1 MLDIYEKANN
11 VRYVGTYSGVFEI
24 NGNSISGVLKIKD
37 KIKLSLVYSNN
48 ETFVDEIDEI
58 TGEVETKRF
67 YTHEGTQSP
76 HKRIKLEKIEQVA
89 KSQNQKITRIT
100 YNCGEIFLTD
110 SHHSFTSPIKSIHI
124 AMPFITSRWDDRTQ
138 LDRFFGD
145 DKYENLS
152 INQETGF
159 EIKVFPSMSN
169 RLIEWQRSEID
180 EHFKISPYVQA
191 LFQNQIILY
200 PKRIIDI
207 NSSPKDDINNILDQF
222 CMFFSIVYNFKSY
235 PHAICFKT
243 EKEGQTVEFI
253 KSEWLTKNYCSYNN
267 IDAGL
272 DFNSFGDT
280 DILDYGSKIFSADE
294 KLNILGSFINYH
306 NQEKDILGNI
316 EYYTDSFLTLIGDDK
331 YILLQKINIL
341 CSIIE
346 GLSSLNTITTDDAR
360 KNLIKEIK
368 SIINHTDSVDDR
380 EKQVLV
386 SRFNNCFYPTLKDCI
401 HDIIQ
406 DTQILR
412 SIFND
417 EAELNNFVKMIHG
430 NRNIPT
436 HQGSI
441 KKIETGKEKLSYVAQ
456 ALSIIVRIKIL
467 NEITENKYSEK
478 FKELQSHVIGVYVL
492 RNAMLSGLPV

>member
-11 VRYVGTYSGVFEI
+11 FRYAGTYSGVFEI
-24 NGNSISGVLKIKD
+24 NGNSISGILKIKD
-37 KIKLSLVYSNN
+37 KIEISLAYSNS
-48 ETFVDEIDEI
+48 ETFVDEIDQI

-67 YTHEGTQSP
+67 YTHQGFESCMKNIQLG
-76 HKRIKLEKIEQVA
+76 KIEQVA
-89 KSQNQKITRIT
+89 KIQNQKITRIT

-110 SHHSFTSPIKSIHI
+110 SHHSFNSPIKSIHI
-124 AMPFITSRWDDRTQ
+124 VMPFITSRWDDRAQ

-145 DKYENLS
+145 DNYENLS
-152 INQETGF
+152 IKQESGF
-159 EIKVFPSMSN
+159 EINLFPSMTSE
-169 RLIEWQRSEID
+169 LIQCQRGEID
-180 EHFKISPYVQA
+180 EHFEISPSWQT
-191 LFQNQIILY
+191 LIQNQIILY
-200 PKRIIDI
+200 PKRYIDI
-207 NSSPKDDINNILDQF
+207 NSSPIDDINNILTRI

-235 PHAICFKT
+235 PYVVCFKT

-253 KSEWLTKNYCSYNN
+253 KAEWLTQKFCSPDNL
-267 IDAGL
+267 DAGL

-280 DILDYGSKIFSADE
+280 DVLDYGSKIFSADE
-294 KLNILGSFINYH
+294 KIDILECFVNYD

-316 EYYTDSFLTLIGDDK
+316 EYYTDSFLTLIGNDK
-331 YILLQKINIL
+331 YISLQKSVIL

-346 GLSSLNTITTDDAR
+346 GLSSLDTITTDDAQ
-360 KNLIKEIK
+360 KKLIKEIN
-368 SIINHTDSVDDR
+368 SVINHIDSIDDR
-380 EKQVLV
+380 GKQILV
-386 SRFNNCFYPTLKDCI
+386 SRFNNCFYPALKDCI

-406 DTQILR
+406 NTQILML
-412 SIFND
+412 IFND
-417 EAELNNFVKMIHG
+417 EVKLNNFVKMVYE

-478 FKELQSHVIGVYVL
+478 FKELQSHVIGEIKNKTY
-492 RNAMLSGLPV
+492 